1 MNITIEQPHHAAAID
16 TLLDNSF
23 GPHRAGK
30 TVYRLRENVA
40 PVPELSLV
48 ALEDDAVVGTIRYW
62 PILIGGVTPTI
73 LLGPIA
79 VASDLRSGGLGAQL
93 IRQSLNRASAAGWRS
108 VVLVGDAPYYSR
120 FGFTRDLT
128 LNMSLPGPVD
138 LDRFLAWNWSKARSA
153 AFRECSAA
161 GPPNPPRPS
170 GSSLP
175 PGRTPG
181 QAPASRRTA
190 GCSTPRPE
198 HPSRHGYPSAG
209 LKAAP
214 GCPISRSIAG
224 VAQW

>member
-48 ALEDDAVVGTIRYW
+48 ALEDDALVGTIRYW

-108 VVLVGDAPYYSR
+108 VLLVGDAPYYSR

-128 LNMSLPGPVD
+128 LDMSLPGPVD
-138 LDRFLAWNWSKARSA
+138 LDRFLGLELVAGSLSGVSGMVGRWPSDPIPTVRVELAARQNAGGGAGFA
-153 AFRECSAA
+153 AERRML
-161 GPPNPPRPS
+161 N
-170 GSSLP
+170 
-175 PGRTPG
+175 
-181 QAPASRRTA
+181 APA
-190 GCSTPRPE
+190 
-198 HPSRHGYPSAG
+198 
-209 LKAAP
+209 
-214 GCPISRSIAG
+214 
-224 VAQW
+224 

>member
-16 TLLDNSF
+16 TLLDQSF

-30 TVYRLRENVA
+30 TVYRLREDVA

-62 PILIGGVTPTI
+62 PVLIGGITPTI

-79 VASDLRSGGLGAQL
+79 VSSDLRSGGLGAQL

-138 LDRFLAWNWSKARSA
+138 LDRFLGLELVEGSLSGVSGMLSRWPTQPTPTIPVGLAARQKAGASA
-153 AFRECSAA
+153 GFAA
-161 GPPNPPRPS
+161 DRRLLN
-170 GSSLP
+170 
-175 PGRTPG
+175 
-181 QAPASRRTA
+181 APA
-190 GCSTPRPE
+190 
-198 HPSRHGYPSAG
+198 
-209 LKAAP
+209 
-214 GCPISRSIAG
+214 
-224 VAQW
+224 